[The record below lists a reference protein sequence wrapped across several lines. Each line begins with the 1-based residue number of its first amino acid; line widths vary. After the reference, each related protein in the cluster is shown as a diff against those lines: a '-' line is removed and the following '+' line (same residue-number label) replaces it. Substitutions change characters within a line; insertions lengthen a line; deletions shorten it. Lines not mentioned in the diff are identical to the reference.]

1 MASFAKRMQGVA
13 NRLIDKFDER
23 ETKVNLIRQGESY
36 FDFGLGEEVF
46 PLPTQLPVTCVQ
58 VNQDNKLFENSQI
71 ENGDILLI
79 LDNKVEPLMSDSVL
93 SDGKTYSIV
102 DVKPVSYTGADLT
115 ISYGVHARG

>member
-13 NRLIDKFDER
+13 SRLITKFDER
-23 ETKVNLIRQGESY
+23 EVKVNLIRQGESY
-36 FDFGLGEEVF
+36 FDLTLGEEVF
-46 PLPTQLPVTCVQ
+46 PPSTQLPVTCVQ
-58 VNQDNKLFENSQI
+58 VNQENKLFENSQI

-79 LDNKVEPLMSDSVL
+79 LTNMVEPLMSDSVL

-102 DVKPVSYTGADLT
+102 DIKPVSYTGKALT